1 MSLRTPLTAERVAE
15 RLADTGWS
23 GDTSEISR
31 TFAVEYDVAMRIV
44 AEVARVAIEME
55 HRPDIDIRWD
65 RLRFAMTTHA
75 AGDPS
80 LVRDLR
86 QPPPHLPCGRR
97 RVHRAAC
104 RGLGSRARRVGAAAY
119 SARSG
124 CQGRDAQRHVHGGIA
139 VCAGP

>member
-23 GDTSEISR
+23 GNTSEISR

-65 RLRFAMTTHA
+65 RLRFAMTTHTS
-75 AGDPS
+75 GDVVTE
-80 LVRDLR
+80 LDFTTAEKINAIAEE
-86 QPPPHLPCGRR
+86 H
-97 RVHRAAC
+97 
-104 RGLGSRARRVGAAAY
+104 GAEP
-119 SARSG
+119 
-124 CQGRDAQRHVHGGIA
+124 V
-139 VCAGP
+139 